1 MGYACPVC
9 EVPQRDAEHLANHL
23 AFTAMLHG
31 DAHETWL
38 DEHAPGWADGSP
50 DDLGDRVVEF
60 ASEAAYDEAFEDTVH
75 AHDHGERAH
84 RHRPAAG
91 EGADAQP
98 GVGRGGDPAID
109 PGAAARRGG
118 SAPADETRAVLREA
132 RELTRRMRAG
142 DDGDDGER
150 ETAGGE
156 TETGGGDPDADGG
169 GAGTGADAGDDA
181 TNDESAGDG
190 GTGADDAT
198 GE

>member
-9 EVPQRDAEHLANHL
+9 KVPQRDAEHLANHL

-50 DDLGDRVVEF
+50 DDLADRVVEF

-142 DDGDDGER
+142 DAGDDA
-150 ETAGGE
+150 TN
-156 TETGGGDPDADGG
+156 DAS
-169 GAGTGADAGDDA
+169 AGDDA